1 MSTAVAMGAATGTTE
16 AIVAVIGLTVI
27 TVVTRAFF
35 FINKR
40 EIPLPEWLRQGLRY
54 APLAAMAGV
63 VVPEVV
69 MLQGQLI
76 STWQD
81 ARLFAVAAA
90 AAWFWWQRGI
100 LGTILVGMAVLLPL
114 RLGLGW

>member
-1 MSTAVAMGAATGTTE
+1 MSAGVAMGTTE

-27 TVVTRAFF
+27 TVVTRGFF
-35 FINKR
+35 FLSQR

-54 APLAAMAGV
+54 APLAAMAAV

-69 MLQGQLI
+69 MLNGQLI
-76 STWQD
+76 GSWQD
-81 ARLFAVAAA
+81 ARLFAVAAG
-90 AAWFWWQRGI
+90 AAWFWWRRGI

>member
-1 MSTAVAMGAATGTTE
+1 MSAGLAMGTTE

-35 FINKR
+35 FISRR
-40 EIPLPEWLRQGLRY
+40 EMPLPDWLRQGLRY

-76 STWQD
+76 ATWQD
-81 ARLFAVAAA
+81 ARLFAVVAG
-90 AAWFWWQRGI
+90 AAWFWWRRGI
-100 LGTILVGMAVLLPL
+100 LGTILVGMAVFLPL

>member
-1 MSTAVAMGAATGTTE
+1 MTTALINPIETTI
-16 AIVAVIGLTVI
+16 AILGLALI
-27 TVVTRAFF
+27 TVLTRGFF
-35 FINKR
+35 LLTER
-40 EIPLPEWLRQGLRY
+40 EIPIPAWLRQGLRY
-54 APLAAMAGV
+54 APLAALAAV

-69 MLQGQLI
+69 LTQCQLI
-76 STWQD
+76 NTWMD

-90 AAWFWWQRGI
+90 SVYFYWRRGI